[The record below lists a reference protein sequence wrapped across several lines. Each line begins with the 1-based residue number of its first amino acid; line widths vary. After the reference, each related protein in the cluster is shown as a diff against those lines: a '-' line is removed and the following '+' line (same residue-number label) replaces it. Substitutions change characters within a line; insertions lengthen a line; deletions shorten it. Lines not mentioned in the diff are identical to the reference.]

1 MRRHLRCL
9 VPVTAVAVLAGAC
22 SAEAPGETGE
32 TDATFTPVS
41 GDVVVDPGEHP
52 KVNLPVVAPASDPV
66 WSHLSEFQL
75 VNDVPDGGVSVYDGD
90 SIEVERD
97 TEEDGT
103 AAGSVTAQLNG
114 DRDRTELSQ
123 VRLVTDQ
130 DGTLQDRSVG
140 DYTLSRA
147 EQAPDAPT
155 LTPTRDYPAELAGC
169 GDVEFS
175 VEESVE
181 ISDVVTEAPGL
192 GITDVRVDSEGSDGE
207 NGTTVSFSLD
217 CAEDFD
223 RYVFSPR
230 VLVDGETSHEV
241 ALPPIQ
247 LDTVTAEDRIRDHL

>member
-1 MRRHLRCL
+1 
-9 VPVTAVAVLAGAC
+9 
-22 SAEAPGETGE
+22 
-32 TDATFTPVS
+32 
-41 GDVVVDPGEHP
+41 
-52 KVNLPVVAPASDPV
+52 
-66 WSHLSEFQL
+66 